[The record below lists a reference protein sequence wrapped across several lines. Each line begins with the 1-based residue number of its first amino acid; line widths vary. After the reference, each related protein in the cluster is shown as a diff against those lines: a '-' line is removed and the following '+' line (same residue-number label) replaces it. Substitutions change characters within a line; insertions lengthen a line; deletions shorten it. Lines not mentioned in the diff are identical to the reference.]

1 MQEGYSPK
9 EPADY
14 LRYVLDENGYRVR

>member
-1 MQEGYSPK
+1 MK

-14 LRYVLDENGYRVR
+14 LWNRRR